1 MVRWAHC
8 VFGLP
13 ECAGFTQQSG
23 CGRTARAGRIQF
35 GDHSA
40 FFMIDSRAAAVPESM
55 RSFSRSLPMALLKA
69 RESVMVR
76 FRPSLRAHNL
86 TEQQWR
92 VLRAMSADERSL
104 RPMEMSQ
111 MTFISM
117 PSLSRLLKT
126 LEARGLISRA
136 RLEDDLRGS
145 EFDLTT
151 AGREMVAEIAPSSEA
166 IYAEIEALV
175 GPAELEQLYRVF
187 DHVAQRLGTP
197 VSVDA
202 E

>member
-1 MVRWAHC
+1 
-8 VFGLP
+8 
-13 ECAGFTQQSG
+13 
-23 CGRTARAGRIQF
+23 
-35 GDHSA
+35 
-40 FFMIDSRAAAVPESM
+40 
-55 RSFSRSLPMALLKA
+55 MALLKA

-92 VLRAMSADERSL
+92 VLRAMSAVERGL

-126 LEARGLISRA
+126 LQARGLISRA

-145 EFDLTT
+145 EFELTA
-151 AGREMVAEIAPSSEA
+151 AGHEIVKEIAPSSEA

-175 GPAELEQLYRVF
+175 GPAEIEQLYRLL
-187 DHVAQRLGTP
+187 DHVARCLGTP
-197 VSVDA
+197 SSVDA